1 VKTRSAATFAHW
13 ILIGTAGLAGT
24 LAFTA
29 VQASRVGCADSGTT
43 DLIAVGGIAGFGLAL
58 ASLLLVG
65 AVSRYRSAAPAVG
78 ALTALGL
85 STYAIITFLTRDGA
99 SCF

>member
-1 VKTRSAATFAHW
+1 MKTRYAAALAQW
-13 ILIGTAGLAGT
+13 LLVGTAGLAGT

-29 VQASRVGCADSGTT
+29 VHASRVGCAGAGTT
-43 DLIAVGGIAGFGLAL
+43 NLIAVGGIAGFGLSL

-65 AVSRYRSAAPAVG
+65 AVSRHRSAAPALA
-78 ALTALGL
+78 ALAALGL
-85 STYAIITFLTRDGA
+85 STYALVTFLTRDGA

>member
-1 VKTRSAATFAHW
+1 VKTRSASALAHW
-13 ILIGTAGLAGT
+13 ILVGTAGLAGT

-65 AVSRYRSAAPAVG
+65 AVSRYRSAAAAVG

-85 STYAIITFLTRDGA
+85 STYAIVTFLTRDGA

>member
-1 VKTRSAATFAHW
+1 VKTRSAATLAHW
-13 ILIGTAGLAGT
+13 ILVGTAGLAGT
-24 LAFTA
+24 LTFTA

-65 AVSRYRSAAPAVG
+65 AVSRYRSAAPALA
-78 ALTALGL
+78 ALAALGL
-85 STYAIITFLTRDGA
+85 STYAIVTFLTRDGA
-99 SCF
+99 TCF

>member
-1 VKTRSAATFAHW
+1 VRAPALAHW
-13 ILIGTAGLAGT
+13 ILVGTAGLAGT

-29 VQASRVGCADSGTT
+29 VQASRVGCAGSGTT

-58 ASLLLVG
+58 ASLLVVG
-65 AVSRYRSAAPAVG
+65 TVSRYRSAAPALT
-78 ALTALGL
+78 ALAALGL
-85 STYAIITFLTRDGA
+85 STYAIVAFLTREGA